1 MTNFASRSCRLFLF
15 DLDGTLIDSKADI
28 ANSVNLVLA
37 KLDLPPLPVSR
48 ILDFV
53 GKGVKKL
60 LERVLMEIHH
70 REPEEGI
77 VQQGIEFFRE
87 EYGKHLL
94 DNTCLCR
101 NVAETLNR
109 LSWAD
114 LAVVSNKPER
124 YSRPILEGL
133 EIADRF
139 IAILGEE
146 TTHAYKPDPA
156 PLRVAM
162 EFCGAVPSETV
173 MVGDSS
179 IDIEAGKAA
188 GVTTCAVTGGY
199 HSREQLIAAVPD
211 LIIDNLLELS
221 SRFHNGV
228 EP

>member
-48 ILDFV
+48 IVDFV

>member
-1 MTNFASRSCRLFLF
+1 MTNITPRPFRLFLF

-37 KLDLPPLPVSR
+37 RLDLSPLPVSR
-48 ILDFV
+48 IVDFV

-60 LERVLMEIHH
+60 LERTLREIHH
-70 REPEEGI
+70 REPEDSLIE
-77 VQQGIEFFRE
+77 QGIEFFRE
-87 EYGKHLL
+87 EYRNHLL
-94 DNTCLCR
+94 DNTCLYK
-101 NVAETLNR
+101 NVEEALNR

-139 IAILGEE
+139 IAIFGEE

-156 PLRVAM
+156 PLKVAM

-173 MVGDSS
+173 MIGDSS

-199 HSREQLIAAVPD
+199 HPKEQLLAADPD
-211 LIIDNLLELS
+211 LIVDNLLELS
-221 SRFHNGV
+221 SHFHNGA

>member
-48 ILDFV
+48 IVDFV

-156 PLRVAM
+156 PLKVAM

>member
-1 MTNFASRSCRLFLF
+1 MTNFAPRPCRLFLF

-48 ILDFV
+48 IVDFV

-60 LERVLMEIHH
+60 LERVLIEIHH

-156 PLRVAM
+156 PLKVAM

-199 HSREQLIAAVPD
+199 HSRVQLLAAAPD
-211 LIIDNLLELS
+211 LMIDNLLELS

>member
-1 MTNFASRSCRLFLF
+1 MTNLTPRSCRLFLF

-37 KLDLPPLPVSR
+37 KLDLSPLPVSR
-48 ILDFV
+48 IVDFV

-60 LERVLMEIHH
+60 LERTLREIYH
-70 REPEEGI
+70 REPEDGLIEK
-77 VQQGIEFFRE
+77 GIEFFRE
-87 EYGKHLL
+87 EYRNHLL
-94 DNTCLCR
+94 DNTCLYQ
-101 NVAETLNR
+101 NVEEALNR

-139 IAILGEE
+139 IAIFGEE

-156 PLRVAM
+156 PLKVAM

-179 IDIEAGKAA
+179 IDIEAGRAA
-188 GVTTCAVTGGY
+188 GVITCAVTGGY
-199 HSREQLIAAVPD
+199 HSREQLLAAGPD

-221 SRFHNGV
+221 SHFHNGV

>member
-1 MTNFASRSCRLFLF
+1 MTNFAPRSCRLFLF

-28 ANSVNLVLA
+28 TNSVNLVLA

-156 PLRVAM
+156 PLKVAM

-199 HSREQLIAAVPD
+199 HSREQLLAAAPD

-228 EP
+228 ES

>member
-15 DLDGTLIDSKADI
+15 DLYGTLIDSKADI

-48 ILDFV
+48 IVDFV

>member
-1 MTNFASRSCRLFLF
+1 M
-15 DLDGTLIDSKADI
+15 
-28 ANSVNLVLA
+28 LA

-48 ILDFV
+48 IVDFV

>member
-48 ILDFV
+48 IVDFV

-109 LSWAD
+109 LSWRT
-114 LAVVSNKPER
+114 SP
-124 YSRPILEGL
+124 S
-133 EIADRF
+133 
-139 IAILGEE
+139 
-146 TTHAYKPDPA
+146 THA
-156 PLRVAM
+156 
-162 EFCGAVPSETV
+162 
-173 MVGDSS
+173 SS
-179 IDIEAGKAA
+179 NPCVRA
-188 GVTTCAVTGGY
+188 
-199 HSREQLIAAVPD
+199 
-211 LIIDNLLELS
+211 
-221 SRFHNGV
+221 
-228 EP
+228 

>member
-1 MTNFASRSCRLFLF
+1 MTNFTSRPCRLFLF

-28 ANSVNLVLA
+28 ANSVNLALA
-37 KLDLPPLPVSR
+37 KLDLSPLPVSR
-48 ILDFV
+48 IVDFV

-60 LERVLMEIHH
+60 LERTLREIYH
-70 REPEEGI
+70 REPEDGLIE
-77 VQQGIEFFRE
+77 QGIEFFRE
-87 EYGKHLL
+87 EYRNHLL
-94 DNTCLCR
+94 DNTCLYR
-101 NVAETLNR
+101 NVEEALNR

-156 PLRVAM
+156 PLKVAM

-173 MVGDSS
+173 IIGDSS

-199 HSREQLIAAVPD
+199 HSKEQLLAAGPD
-211 LIIDNLLELS
+211 LIIDSLLELS
-221 SRFHNGV
+221 SRFHNGA

>member
-1 MTNFASRSCRLFLF
+1 MTNFTPRPCRLFLF

-37 KLDLPPLPVSR
+37 KLDLSPLPVSR
-48 ILDFV
+48 IVDFV

-60 LERVLMEIHH
+60 LERTLREIYH
-70 REPEEGI
+70 REPEDGLIEK
-77 VQQGIEFFRE
+77 GIEFFRE
-87 EYGKHLL
+87 EYRNHLL
-94 DNTCLCR
+94 DNTCLYQ
-101 NVAETLNR
+101 NVEEALKR

-139 IAILGEE
+139 IAIFGEE

-156 PLRVAM
+156 PLKVAM

-188 GVTTCAVTGGY
+188 GVITCAVTGGY
-199 HSREQLIAAVPD
+199 HSREQLLAAGPD

-221 SRFHNGV
+221 SHFHNGV

>member
-1 MTNFASRSCRLFLF
+1 MTNFTPRSCRLFLF

-28 ANSVNLVLA
+28 ANSINLALA

-48 ILDFV
+48 IVDFV

-60 LERVLMEIHH
+60 LERVLTEIHH

-77 VQQGIEFFRE
+77 MQQGIEFFRE

-101 NVAETLNR
+101 NVAEALNR

-114 LAVVSNKPER
+114 LAVVTNKPER

-139 IAILGEE
+139 IAIFGEE

-156 PLRVAM
+156 PLNIAM
-162 EFCGAVPSETV
+162 EFCGAFPSETV
-173 MVGDSS
+173 MIGDSS

-199 HSREQLIAAVPD
+199 HSKKQLLAAGPD

-221 SRFHNGV
+221 SHFHNGGRT
-228 EP
+228 